1 MTANTTA
8 NKIRKQTSIVRG
20 VDVGIAGRTQQ
31 PGVKRNPAKNYENR
45 TNNNQQTHN
54 NTQRNTG
61 TQTINK
67 QLASMKNKFTQ

>member
-31 PGVKRNPAKNYENR
+31 PGAKRNPAKIMKTEQTIINKHTTTHNETPVLKQS
-45 TNNNQQTHN
+45 TNN
-54 NTQRNTG
+54 
-61 TQTINK
+61 
-67 QLASMKNKFTQ
+67 